1 MKYGRNA
8 KYSVA
13 RKKLKDNIYDK
24 QSEAGF
30 FLKNNP

>member
-13 RKKLKDNIYDK
+13 RKKLKDNIYAK
-24 QSEAGF
+24 QSEAGIF
-30 FLKNNP
+30 FEK